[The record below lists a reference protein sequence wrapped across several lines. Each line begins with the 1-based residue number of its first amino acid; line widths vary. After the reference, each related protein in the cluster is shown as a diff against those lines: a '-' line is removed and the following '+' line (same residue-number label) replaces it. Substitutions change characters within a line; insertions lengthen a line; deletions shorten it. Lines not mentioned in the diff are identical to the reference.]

1 MKKWLCLC
9 IIPIVFAAIGCNKP
23 ADDVKGAKERVQKK
37 VDEEHNNQTAE
48 NPGE

>member
-1 MKKWLCLC
+1 MKKLMCLSLMLA
-9 IIPIVFAAIGCNKP
+9 VFVLSGCNKP

>member
-1 MKKWLCLC
+1 MKKWIAIAAL
-9 IIPIVFAAIGCNKP
+9 FAFALYGCNNKP
-23 ADDVKGAKERVQKK
+23 ADEVKGAQERVQKK

>member
-1 MKKWLCLC
+1 MKKWTAFLLVLFAFS
-9 IIPIVFAAIGCNKP
+9 VFGCNKP
-23 ADDVKGAKERVQKK
+23 ADEVKGAKERVQKK